1 MKYCRFASPDG
12 PQYGLIENDRIT
24 QLLPLTNGVPDLKKG
39 RSVTPQPLESVTL
52 LAPAQPSKIVCVG
65 RNYADHAKEL
75 GNEVPKEILIFLKP
89 PSSVIAP
96 QEKIAR
102 PEISQR
108 VDFEGELAVIVS
120 KQCRNIGANE
130 DVRQYIL
137 GYTCANDVTAR
148 DLQKKDDQWTRAKG
162 FDTFCPVGP
171 WVTDAIDPWKGVRV
185 ETRLNGTVKQSASTL
200 DFIFSLDAVMRY
212 IAGVMTLLPGDL
224 ILTGTPAGIAPMV
237 AGDVVEV
244 TIDGIGTLKN
254 PVIDGD

>member
-24 QLLPLTNGVPDLKKG
+24 HLLPLANGVPDLKQA
-39 RSVTPQPLESVTL
+39 RSVTPQPLESVSL
-52 LAPAQPSKIVCVG
+52 LAPVQPSKIICVG

-89 PSSVIAP
+89 PSSIVAP

-102 PEISQR
+102 PKISQR

-120 KQCRNIGANE
+120 KKCRKMGAQEN
-130 DVRQYIL
+130 VRQYIL

-171 WVTDAIDPWKGVRV
+171 IITDEIDPQVGVRV
-185 ETRLNGTVKQSASTL
+185 QTLVNGEQRQNGNTR
-200 DFIFSLDAVMRY
+200 DFIFSVDVIIRY
-212 IAGVMTLLPGDL
+212 ISRIMTLFPFDL
-224 ILTGTPAGIAPMV
+224 ICTGTPRGVGPMHPK
-237 AGDVVEV
+237 DVVAVKIE
-244 TIDGIGTLKN
+244 GIGTLSN
-254 PVIDGD
+254 EVRTE